1 MVFHHIKKIEK
12 AQTYLDIAVRRALK
26 HKSKKKQGASFD
38 KAKLREYD
46 FVGIIRDSLCSK
58 LRSVMNDFPV
68 LDDLPMF
75 YSELLRV
82 TLDYDKLKKSLS
94 SIGWAVKKVQELARS
109 YRRKIRETS
118 DFKHLDAVKKAFL
131 GRVCSVVNQVDKDL
145 ECLEHARLVMKDYPV
160 IKPGIFTVC
169 IAGFPNVGK
178 TTLLSRLTSSV
189 PEIKAYPFT
198 TKRLNLGYASLRGK
212 EVQFIDTPG
221 TLARPNKMNSIEKQ
235 AYLAMKHLADVII
248 YVFDLTEPYPLADQ
262 KRLLG
267 RISRLG
273 KPVITYLSKT
283 DVLERSVVEEF
294 SKKEGA
300 ILTLNKLRE
309 EISRR
314 ILESN

>member
-1 MVFHHIKKIEK
+1 MSFQYIKRVEK
-12 AQTYLDIAVRRALK
+12 AQHYLDTALRRAAGRK
-26 HKSKKKQGASFD
+26 GK
-38 KAKLREYD
+38 KLRNSQLQNAKTKDLERIN
-46 FVGIIRDSLCSK
+46 IIRNYLVTK
-58 LRSVMNDFPV
+58 FKEITKHFPV
-68 LDDLPMF
+68 LDNLSEF
-75 YSELLRV
+75 YKELVKTTLNYNQLR
-82 TLDYDKLKKSLS
+82 KSLRS
-94 SIGWAVKKVQELARS
+94 VEWAQ
-109 YRRKIRETS
+109 RKITELTRTYRMKLIRARNIEILT
-118 DFKHLDAVKKAFL
+118 KEKKAFI
-131 GRVCSVVNQVDKDL
+131 GRVSSIVRQLNKPL
-145 ECLEHARLVMKDYPV
+145 ETLEEARLVMKDYPV

-235 AYLAMKHLADVII
+235 AYLAMKYLADVII